1 VADHYTPIRGIVI
14 GKETRSTFGTNMT
27 DLWDQIE
34 NSEKSISLGDEMR
47 ALRAQNVKEGQH
59 VGTVNSLMY
68 YQKTE
73 CIDKS
78 TKDDEIR
85 NDDASR
91 AHIESLLKGQGIIP
105 QVTFDN
111 LVFHYLN
118 MPVGIRDQVIVQNI
132 NQVKEQIVVRQ
143 KQMETQQQA
152 GYVAGSFDV
161 VERENSGM
169 YEKGLKIYKNISYTI
184 NASI

>member
-1 VADHYTPIRGIVI
+1 
-14 GKETRSTFGTNMT
+14 MT

-34 NSEKSISLGDEMR
+34 NSEKSISLDDEMA

-59 VGTVNSLMY
+59 AGTVDSLVY
-68 YQKTE
+68 YTKTE
-73 CIDKS
+73 CMDRS
-78 TKDDEIR
+78 TKDGEIR

-105 QVTFDN
+105 QATFDN

-143 KQMETQQQA
+143 KQMETQQQQA
-152 GYVAGSFDV
+152 GYAVDSFDV
-161 VERENSGM
+161 VERKKSGK
-169 YEKGLKIYKNISYTI
+169 YEEGLKIYKNISYTI